1 MNGVKPAILPI
12 VGIEVK
18 TIQPIPIT
26 GLDGQLME
34 NARPALTTV
43 EIEIS
48 RELLRVLVENVKQ
61 AVQVNNEKAIRP
73 SRFFSQTIDPCEQRV
88 VAAFAVDQ
96 SGHRHRNVI
105 LDLEGDLCRCQC
117 RPEAVQDDG
126 QTRDARTV
134 DTWLTRMTTYLKL
147 THTPDDEKVELA
159 SSYLEGDA
167 YDWFAGDQA
176 TLLAGTF
183 DKFKTSL

>member
-1 MNGVKPAILPI
+1 MK
-12 VGIEVK
+12 
-18 TIQPIPIT
+18 
-26 GLDGQLME
+26 
-34 NARPALTTV
+34 
-43 EIEIS
+43 S
-48 RELLRVLVENVKQ
+48 
-61 AVQVNNEKAIRP
+61 
-73 SRFFSQTIDPCEQRV
+73 SSY
-88 VAAFAVDQ
+88 
-96 SGHRHRNVI
+96 
-105 LDLEGDLCRCQC
+105 
-117 RPEAVQDDG
+117 DG

-183 DKFKTSL
+183 DKFKTSLRGYFVPQNHKNVIYRQYKSLKQGTLSVSE